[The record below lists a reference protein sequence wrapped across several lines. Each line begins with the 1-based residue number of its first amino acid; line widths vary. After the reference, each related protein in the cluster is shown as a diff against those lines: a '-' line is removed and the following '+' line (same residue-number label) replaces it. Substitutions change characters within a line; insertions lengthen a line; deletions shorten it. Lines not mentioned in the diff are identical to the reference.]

1 LCFNPSYWLTRIGRQ
16 GQAPEEEKYRRGEK
30 KGEVDSDEEG
40 SVEQEE
46 KGGEKLSQLLASL
59 GLRIHFSRWWSCST
73 YK

>member
-1 LCFNPSYWLTRIGRQ
+1 MCFNPSYWLTRIGRQ

-46 KGGEKLSQLLASL
+46 KGGEEKEQEDEEE
-59 GLRIHFSRWWSCST
+59 GRTGGGKRERR
-73 YK
+73 